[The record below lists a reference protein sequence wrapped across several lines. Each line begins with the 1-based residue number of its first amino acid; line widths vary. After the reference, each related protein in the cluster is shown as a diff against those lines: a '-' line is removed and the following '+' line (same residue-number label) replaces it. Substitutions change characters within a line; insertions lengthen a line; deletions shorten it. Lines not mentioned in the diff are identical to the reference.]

1 MKRFVALCAALML
14 ALSCCACTAA
24 ADQAHV
30 MVSFYPIYILAMNVF
45 DGVDVTLDCMTAP
58 ETGCLHDY
66 QLLAGD
72 MMKLADADVLI
83 VCGAGMEAYLPDV
96 TRQFPDLPVIDCSQ
110 GIDLIPAEEHHH
122 GEHEHDEEAEA
133 YNAHTWLDAQNAIRI
148 VRTIAENAAAI
159 MPEYAEKLR
168 ENADAAIARLQA
180 LDDTLKTMLE
190 PVRGEKIVT
199 FHEAFPYFARAYGI
213 EIAAVINEEHED
225 TLSPAQ
231 LSAVI
236 DIVKAEGNPPLFT
249 EPQYSDE
256 AAYAIAAETG
266 AKIYALDPLASGE
279 IAPDA
284 YETGMLAN
292 AEALLQAFDR

>member
-1 MKRFVALCAALML
+1 MKRFTALFAALML
-14 ALSCCACTAA
+14 ALCCCGCSADAA
-24 ADQAHV
+24 QPRV

-72 MMKLADADVLI
+72 MMKLADADMLI
-83 VCGAGMEAYLPDV
+83 VCGAGMEAFLPDV

-110 GIDLIPAEEHHH
+110 GIDLIPEEEHHH
-122 GEHEHDEEAEA
+122 DEHGEEAGF
-133 YNAHTWLDAQNAIRI
+133 NAHTWLDVQNAEQI
-148 VRTIAENAAAI
+148 VRTIAENASDLL
-159 MPEYAEKLR
+159 PELSPKLR
-168 ENADAAIARLQA
+168 ENADSCILRLQA
-180 LDDTLKTMLE
+180 LDGRLKTMLE
-190 PVRGEKIVT
+190 PVKGEKIVT
-199 FHEAFPYFARAYGI
+199 FHEAFPYFAKAYGI
-213 EIAAVINEEHED
+213 EIAAIINEEHED

-231 LSAVI
+231 LSEVI
-236 DIVKAEGNPPLFT
+236 EIVKAEGNPPLFT
-249 EPQYSDE
+249 EPQYSDA

-279 IAPDA
+279 LSPDA

-292 AEALLQAFDR
+292 AEALLKAFQK